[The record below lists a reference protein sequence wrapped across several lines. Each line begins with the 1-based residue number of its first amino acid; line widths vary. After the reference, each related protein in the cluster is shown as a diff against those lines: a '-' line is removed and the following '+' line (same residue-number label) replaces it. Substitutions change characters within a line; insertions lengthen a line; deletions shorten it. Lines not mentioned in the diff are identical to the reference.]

1 MGTIFIH
8 PSMGIV
14 SSSPE
19 YGDCV
24 IVIRVWGLLFQRH
37 QSIGIVSLAKRNC
50 YGISMMPENW
60 GAEVDAA
67 VRKIRW
73 ERGESAPVQRTMPYG
88 AVAAN
93 KATQKVPMDHAK
105 QRGRTAQRIERRG
118 RIAWHCQKAASDCD
132 TKRMSIVTRITAKL
146 MSQSA
151 HKWAWREA
159 QEASKK
165 KGGLEVGQRI
175 SNARDKLPKG
185 KEAADDR
192 RGHKEEVESTR
203 SRCLKI
209 VRTLWW
215 STT

>member
-73 ERGESAPVQRTMPYG
+73 ERGESAPVQSLNRSRLFLCLCHSIQI
-88 AVAAN
+88 ARRLISAAHIN
-93 KATQKVPMDHAK
+93 GDTQTKNLVRYCSWFQS
-105 QRGRTAQRIERRG
+105 QRSEP
-118 RIAWHCQKAASDCD
+118 
-132 TKRMSIVTRITAKL
+132 KL
-146 MSQSA
+146 MVFALSYLSWVWFWGKSARQSFDTNNEYIKTQEWSRTLSDTALGANDPSQS
-151 HKWAWREA
+151 
-159 QEASKK
+159 
-165 KGGLEVGQRI
+165 
-175 SNARDKLPKG
+175 
-185 KEAADDR
+185 
-192 RGHKEEVESTR
+192 
-203 SRCLKI
+203 
-209 VRTLWW
+209 
-215 STT
+215 